1 IEAKDFYQKWLDN
14 KNDYD
19 AIKEL
24 EKDANKYLPL
34 DLIEYLTP
42 KSVWT
47 IGGDGWAYDIGF
59 GGIDHVLSSGKSAK
73 ILVLDT
79 EVYSNTG
86 GQASKASKM
95 GAVAEFANM
104 GKKTYKKDLF
114 KIAMTYP
121 NVYVAEVSMGANI
134 MQTVKALKEAEA
146 HDGPAII
153 LAYSPCVEHGI
164 KGGLVNSVDQ
174 QKLGVESGYSILM
187 RYKDNKLYIDSREP
201 NFEKYEE
208 YLKNEIR
215 YSALEIKDK
224 KIADELLKLNKS
236 YAINRYNY
244 YKNLAE

>member
-1 IEAKDFYQKWLDN
+1 
-14 KNDYD
+14 
-19 AIKEL
+19 
-24 EKDANKYLPL
+24 
-34 DLIEYLTP
+34 
-42 KSVWT
+42 
-47 IGGDGWAYDIGF
+47 
-59 GGIDHVLSSGKSAK
+59 
-73 ILVLDT
+73 
-79 EVYSNTG
+79 
-86 GQASKASKM
+86 M

-174 QKLGVESGYSILM
+174 HKLGVESGYSILM